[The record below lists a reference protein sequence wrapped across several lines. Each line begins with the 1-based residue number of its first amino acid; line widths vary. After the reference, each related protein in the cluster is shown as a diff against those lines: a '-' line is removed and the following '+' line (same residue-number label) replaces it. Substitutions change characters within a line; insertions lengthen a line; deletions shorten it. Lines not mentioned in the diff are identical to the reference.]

1 MADRP
6 FPERAD
12 EPISPSK
19 GRDVTTPER
28 AGSTPAWVWPLV
40 ATLAMQTASA
50 FLGRLVP
57 TIAPVL
63 TAATALPEE
72 SIGYFAALSTVGSM
86 AFLMIGHPLI
96 RRYGPVRTL
105 QAGMLLGGF
114 GVVMLA
120 APHWGWV
127 LVANIVLGL
136 GYGPSAPAGSD
147 ILLRHAPAAHRTLI
161 FSLKQAGVPMAGVLA
176 GLSLPWLVER
186 MDWRLALAL
195 VSLLPLATALA
206 VQPIRASV
214 DAGRDPGQPVNLGH
228 LFSPAT
234 MLGPLRMTLASPVL
248 RRLTVAGCCFSIG
261 QGSLVAFLVTY
272 LVHRLGFD
280 LVQAGAIFAV
290 MQATGI
296 VGRIA
301 LGWLSDRWG
310 SGLRTL
316 FINAVAACLTVV
328 AMALTTPDWSFTA
341 LMVLS
346 GIAGITVTSW
356 NGVHLAEIARL
367 SPAGR
372 VSEATSGATL
382 VTFAGYVIGPAGF
395 AVVLALTDS
404 YPATFMVVAAS
415 CLVGIASLWRL
426 DRLAGA

>member
-1 MADRP
+1 MQRLGTV
-6 FPERAD
+6 
-12 EPISPSK
+12 K
-19 GRDVTTPER
+19 GADVTKDER
-28 AGSTPAWVWPLV
+28 AGALPAWVWPLA
-40 ATLAMQTASA
+40 ATLAIQTASA

-63 TAATALPEE
+63 TAASGLPEE
-72 SIGYFAALSTVGSM
+72 SIGYLAALSTVGSM

-105 QAGMLLGGF
+105 QAGMLLSGCGLM
-114 GVVMLA
+114 MLA

-127 LVANIVLGL
+127 LLANVVLGL

-176 GLSLPWLVER
+176 GLILPWLVER
-186 MDWRLALAL
+186 MDWRLALA
-195 VSLLPLATALA
+195 VVALLPIATALA
-206 VQPIRASV
+206 VQPIRAAV
-214 DAGRDPGQPVNLGH
+214 DAERDPGQPVNMRH

-234 MLGPLRMTLASPVL
+234 MLGPMRMTLASPVL
-248 RRLTVAGCCFSIG
+248 RRLTIAGCCFSIG
-261 QGSLVAFLVTY
+261 QGCLVAFLVSY
-272 LVHRLGFD
+272 LVHRLNFD
-280 LVQAGAIFAV
+280 LVEAGAIFAV

-296 VGRIA
+296 VGRIG

-316 FINAVAACLTVV
+316 FVNAVATVLT
-328 AMALTTPDWSFTA
+328 MAAYAATTPDWSFAA
-341 LMVLS
+341 LVVLS

-367 SPAGR
+367 SPVGR
-372 VSEATSGATL
+372 VSESTSGASL
-382 VTFAGYVIGPAGF
+382 VTFFGYVIGPAGF
-395 AVVLALTDS
+395 AAVLALTDS
-404 YPATFMVVAAS
+404 YPATFMVVAAT
-415 CLVGIASLWRL
+415 CLTGVATLWRL
-426 DRLAGA
+426 DRLADG